1 MNESNFVTKQILRLK
16 IKIFFNQVVHVKT
29 SHPSRP
35 TVVLVKNIER
45 AFKDSDISSIES
57 LSDSEENESDDKSAD
72 KSTTCNDDLDVL
84 DGHAQTI
91 TLDPEPVRD
100 PVDDGLV
107 GHSLFRCGNA
117 ECQFSAE
124 RVFEFRD
131 HISICEFSANAV
143 YLDCY
148 HCKKPFKHV
157 NTLID
162 HLKNHG
168 LKRFIHILYRIPFS
182 FPSLALSFSLKP
194 SCHAKSH

>member
-1 MNESNFVTKQILRLK
+1 MIVFRPT
-16 IKIFFNQVVHVKT
+16 QVVHVKT
-29 SHPSRP
+29 SHPSKP

-57 LSDSEENESDDKSAD
+57 FSDSEEYEMEERSSG
-72 KSTTCNDDLDVL
+72 KSTTDDHFNDASIPAETRTVNV
-84 DGHAQTI
+84 
-91 TLDPEPVRD
+91 EPVED
-100 PVDDGLV
+100 SAEDGLV

-124 RVFEFRD
+124 RVYEFRD
-131 HISICEFSANAV
+131 HISICEYSVNAI
-143 YLDCY
+143 YLDCF

-168 LKRFIHILYRIPFS
+168 LKRWRLFLIHVFNSYTLILITQ
-182 FPSLALSFSLKP
+182 
-194 SCHAKSH
+194 